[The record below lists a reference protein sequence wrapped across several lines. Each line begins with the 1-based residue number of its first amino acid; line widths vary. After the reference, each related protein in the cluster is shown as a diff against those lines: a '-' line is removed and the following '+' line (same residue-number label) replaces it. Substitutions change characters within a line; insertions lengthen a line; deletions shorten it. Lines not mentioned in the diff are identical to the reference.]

1 MKEAITKEDIEKLKK
16 YSGTLKAGDTI
27 LASLKI
33 GIARYNSG
41 EVETFKTI
49 VKENSNTE
57 CKIINL
63 PGITPIIGEGIKGE
77 AIIEAFKG
85 DQGTSR
91 RRKHFSLKRNFF
103 QTINTIISTANTYR
117 LNLFN
122 NIYSSDEFGRV
133 YIVLDDKRHY
143 LNKERTHFITEDGV
157 FGKITFYMD
166 GNVSTTYINSKI
178 AVSHPNFTSFSYLY
192 ISPEDAR
199 KGTKLIN
206 RKKDQMFNEF
216 MGDAFLPTEELD
228 FEFSEEGKFE
238 PNNSGRIIDLDE
250 YRRGTEEGPKR

>member
-16 YSGTLKAGDTI
+16 YSGALKAGDTI
-27 LASLKI
+27 LATLKV

-41 EVETFKTI
+41 EVKTFKTI
-49 VKENSNTE
+49 VKENRDTE
-57 CKIINL
+57 CEILNI

-77 AIIEAFKG
+77 AIIEAFKE
-85 DQGTSR
+85 DQGTPK
-91 RRKHFSLKRNFF
+91 RRKHFSLKRSFF

-117 LNLFN
+117 LNLFS

-157 FGKITFYMD
+157 FGEITFYTD
-166 GNVSTTYINSKI
+166 GTVDTTYINSDI
-178 AVSHPNFTSFSYLY
+178 AVSHPNFTSFSYLF
-192 ISPEDAR
+192 ISPEDER

-206 RKKDQMFNEF
+206 KKEDQMFNEF

-238 PNNSGRIIDLDE
+238 PNSSRKIIDIDE